1 MAGKKLFDRKF
12 VIAAVLVGVVYTL
25 VVILVEKIV
34 GKEAAG
40 VAGVA
45 LTAIAVAIF
54 QKFETL
60 RFRTISDD
68 KSTWVDV
75 PPINV
80 SRVIVLTFAFL
91 GAQYVFGFASGLLPE
106 KWLDQDETMLMLAV
120 LNIFVYF
127 FASFLMAKAF
137 IQLRYTTV
145 AVAVL
150 LTLTISILMS
160 AVQFRLEVGKVI
172 QLIGLG
178 AMVGAQGVFWLVF
191 EVVALLGVRLGLP
204 SDKKQ

>member
-25 VVILVEKIV
+25 VVIVVEKIV

-60 RFRTISDD
+60 RFRPISDD

-75 PPINV
+75 PAINV

-145 AVAVL
+145 AVAIL